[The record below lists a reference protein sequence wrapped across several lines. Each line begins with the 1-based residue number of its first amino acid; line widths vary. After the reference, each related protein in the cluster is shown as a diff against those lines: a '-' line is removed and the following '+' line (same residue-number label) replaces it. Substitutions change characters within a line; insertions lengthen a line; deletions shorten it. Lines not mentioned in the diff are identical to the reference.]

1 MTFCNDLELG
11 QMQLVQFSLL
21 NICFSYFMQDQE
33 AGGCLCT
40 FCCSYLAPWPSA
52 FPTGADTPLPTVV
65 TPLDLPTI
73 QTLASLDPDLG
84 PAGVRCASKALE
96 RSVEGLVLGMASVLR
111 DSSAPT
117 ATGEIQH
124 IPPQSRQI

>member
-52 FPTGADTPLPTVV
+52 FPTGADTPLPTAV

-84 PAGVRCASKALE
+84 PAEVRCASKALE

-124 IPPQSRQI
+124 ITGNH